1 MANNSILEEGM
12 FEIKIED
19 HSYKMLSTAKLV
31 QQIIKVYKS
40 TLVRNFLRIFF
51 LILDNLSYNL
61 SQTSYFK
68 RKMSCTFF

>member
-1 MANNSILEEGM
+1 MANNSILEEGL

-51 LILDNLSYNL
+51 FNSG
-61 SQTSYFK
+61 
-68 RKMSCTFF
+68 